1 MPNLP
6 PLRLDRKRSLLLIA
20 GVALGAAVFGAMTH
34 DSSPPPLAGLTAPP
48 PDASAA
54 PSPLPAASATPTPRT
69 PTTERTAAPAAS
81 APAPAPVAPRP
92 RSAAVFEELSKPFQ
106 PEDNG
111 AQLRTTDTIL
121 DLGLLTANQ
130 PQQRT
135 FTLHNDGSGTLK
147 IGHIKA
153 MSGAVRVKF
162 DREIPAGG
170 TGTLEVTILGNIL
183 KPGPFRHS
191 LEIYS
196 NDPASWMI
204 VLQGMVGPAAQR

>member
-1 MPNLP
+1 MPTP
-6 PLRLDRKRSLLLIA
+6 TPLRLDRKRSLVLIA
-20 GVALGAAVFGAMTH
+20 GLALGAAVFGAMASDT
-34 DSSPPPLAGLTAPP
+34 SPPPLAPL
-48 PDASAA
+48 AA
-54 PSPLPAASATPTPRT
+54 PSPEEPAAPTPSPAT
-69 PTTERTAAPAAS
+69 AAAPAARTPAAARS
-81 APAPAPVAPRP
+81 PAPAATAPAPTPEVPKP
-92 RSAAVFEELSKPFQ
+92 RSAATFEELAKPFQ

-130 PQQRT
+130 LQQRT
-135 FTLHNDGSGTLK
+135 FTLHNDGTGPLK

-191 LEIYS
+191 LEIYC

-204 VLQGMVGPAAQR
+204 ILQGMVGPAAQR